1 MAALAVGLGAFGAH
15 GLRPFLDDRGL
26 DLYRTAIQYLML
38 HSVGVIVAGALRAR
52 GSHAAAVLFVAGSL
66 LFAGSLI
73 ALALGGPGWLG
84 ALAPFGGVSYILG
97 WIVLAVG
104 LWAGEP

>member
-1 MAALAVGLGAFGAH
+1 MAALSVGLGAFGAH
-15 GLRPFLDDRGL
+15 GLRPFLDDRGV

-52 GSHAAAVLFVAGSL
+52 GSHAAALLFVVGSF

-73 ALALGGPGWLG
+73 ALALGGPSWLG
-84 ALAPFGGVSYILG
+84 ALAPFGGVSFLLG
-97 WIVLAVG
+97 WIALAVG
-104 LWAGEP
+104 VWAREP